1 MKIAFWSEAGHSGT
15 TSNMLAVST
24 MVSAI
29 SPGSRVTLRSLGKP
43 ERAEGKKEREITHT
57 VGHTSNERQSAERM
71 SKEEKAQSGYVFLD
85 CGSGLDA
92 CKRHILSQ
100 ADMIVVNVRQRE
112 EELNRLF
119 LEHRCLLAKSM
130 VLVGNYCEQSEIS
143 RRYLEHMYRIEPE
156 HLGVVSYNSEFY
168 QACLRGRVRHFVKSR
183 QDHPGCMRNSLFI
196 RELEQFAQ
204 RLMIQAERK
213 SIQG

>member
-1 MKIAFWSEAGHSGT
+1 MKIAFWSEARHSGT
-15 TSNMLAVST
+15 TSNMLAVSA

-29 SPGSRVTLRSLGKP
+29 SPGSRVSLRSLGKP
-43 ERAEGKKEREITHT
+43 EKKEREITHA
-57 VGHTSNERQSAERM
+57 VGHIPNEKQSAECA
-71 SKEEKAQSGYVFLD
+71 SKEERARSRYVFLD
-85 CGSGLDA
+85 CGAGLDA

-119 LEHRCLLAKSM
+119 LERRSLLARSM
-130 VLVGNYCEQSEIS
+130 ILVGNYCEQSEIS
-143 RRYLEHMYRIEPE
+143 RGYLEHMYRIEPE

-168 QACLRGRVRHFVKSR
+168 QACLHGRVRHFVKSR
-183 QDHPGCMRNSLFI
+183 QECPGCMRNSLFI
-196 RELEQFAQ
+196 RELEQFAR

-213 SIQG
+213 NI

>member
-15 TSNMLAVST
+15 TSNMLAVSA

-29 SPGSRVTLRSLGKP
+29 SPGSRVSLRNLGKP
-43 ERAEGKKEREITHT
+43 EKAEDKKEREITHT
-57 VGHTSNERQSAERM
+57 VRHTSNEKQSAERA
-71 SKEEKAQSGYVFLD
+71 SKEEKAQSRYVFLD

-92 CKRHILSQ
+92 CKRNILSQ
-100 ADMIVVNVRQRE
+100 VDMIVVNVRQRE

-119 LEHRCLLAKSM
+119 LEHRSLLAQSM
-130 VLVGNYCEQSEIS
+130 ILVGNYCEQSEIS

-156 HLGVVSYNSEFY
+156 RLGVISYNSEFY

-183 QDHPGCMRNSLFI
+183 QDHPGCMRNSLLI
-196 RELEQFAQ
+196 RELEQFAR

-213 SIQG
+213 NI